1 MIFHFSPVAA
11 RFSVRH
17 ASGAAA
23 AFVALLGAC
32 DASAQTAVAARSGA
46 VQSVSG
52 IVYDSVAGRP
62 LADAAVQLVKA
73 DSLAAA
79 ARTTVTDSLGRFLI
93 GDVPAGHYL
102 IGFLHPMTDSLGV
115 EPKLRD
121 VIVDGRQA
129 VRVDLAI
136 PSPHTLRVAI
146 CGATAVADSEALIFG
161 IVRTASDRAAADSA
175 HVIAR
180 WVELSLGVGGLRRTT
195 PRREVLTHETGWYAI
210 CGAPVGGTIALNA
223 TRGADSTDALDLE
236 VPVDGFLRRDLWF
249 GVARFATGDA
259 ARSSGDSTAL
269 AGSRILTGDGRL
281 SGVVVAALGGRPLG
295 GARVGIA
302 NGPQTRA
309 DERGQWTLTSV
320 PTGTRTLEAKAVAHY
335 PVAMPVDVIDGA
347 PPIRITMV
355 TLKSV
360 LDTVMITATRNGSRN
375 AMEFM
380 NRRRSSGGG
389 RFLTNEDIAS
399 RHPAYTADLFRT
411 IPGVY
416 VDRDRNGDD
425 ILTMNGGGFAGRCRP
440 SVFLNGM
447 SLRGLSAND
456 INSAVRP
463 SELIG
468 VEVYSRGSA
477 APAQYAEQNGC
488 GSVLFWTR

>member
-1 MIFHFSPVAA
+1 MARAA
-11 RFSVRH
+11 SRRVRWTFL
-17 ASGAAA
+17 ALAAA
-23 AFVALLGAC
+23 APVLRLAAQAPTAAPAGA
-32 DASAQTAVAARSGA
+32 G
-46 VQSVSG
+46 QSVSG
-52 IVYDSVAGRP
+52 IVYDSVGGKP

-79 ARTTVTDSLGRFLI
+79 ARTAMTDSLGHFRI
-93 GDVPAGHYL
+93 NDVPAGHYL
-102 IGFLHPMTDSLGV
+102 IGFLHPMTDSLGI

-136 PSPHTLRVAI
+136 PSPHTLRVAL
-146 CGATAVADSEALIFG
+146 CGATVVADSEALIFG

-180 WVELSLGVGGLRRTT
+180 WVELSLGTGGLQRTT
-195 PRREVLTHETGWYAI
+195 PRHEVLTHETGWYAI

-223 TRGADSTDALDLE
+223 TRGADSTEALDLE
-236 VPVDGFLRRDLWF
+236 VPIDGFLRRDLWF
-249 GVARFATGDA
+249 GVARLATGSASRA
-259 ARSSGDSTAL
+259 AGDSTAL

-309 DERGQWTLTSV
+309 DERGQWILTAV
-320 PTGTRTLEAKAVAHY
+320 PTGTRTLEVKAVAHY
-335 PVAMPVDVIDGA
+335 PVVMPVDVIDGA
-347 PPIRITMV
+347 PPIRVAML

-360 LDTVMITATRNGSRN
+360 LDTVMITATRKGSRN

-389 RFLTNEDIAS
+389 RFLTSADIAS
-399 RHPAYTADLFRT
+399 RSPAYTADLFRT

-416 VDRDRNGDD
+416 VDHDRNGDD

-468 VEVYSRGSA
+468 VEVYARGSS
-477 APAQYAEQNGC
+477 APAQYTEQNGC